1 MATKKKKIML
11 FIFVFVLLFLFSI
24 LFAPF
29 ISYLIEKNPINKIS
43 ILSLLSMYKKLVTYK
58 ILILLIIISL
68 TLSSMMLLNLNWYKS
83 RQVNITEDISIPVS
97 TGQNQ
102 YGSASFAQK
111 SQYDSIFSY
120 IEIDMKNETD
130 ALEAGKRIQ
139 EFIENNKEKIDEQIK
154 LKEQEY

>member
-68 TLSSMMLLNLNWYKS
+68 TLSSVMLLNLNWYKP

>member
-1 MATKKKKIML
+1 MKTEQKKIIL
-11 FIFVFVLLFLFSI
+11 FIFVFTLLFLFSI
-24 LFAPF
+24 FFASF
-29 ISYLIEKNPINKIS
+29 ISYLLEKNPINKIS
-43 ILSLLSMYKKLVTYK
+43 ILSLLSMYKKLATYK
-58 ILILLIIISL
+58 ILILLIITSL
-68 TLSSMMLLNLNWYKS
+68 ALSSMMLLNSNWYKS
-83 RQVNITEDISIPVS
+83 RQIKITKDISIPIS

-139 EFIENNKEKIDEQIK
+139 EFIENNKENESCKIK
-154 LKEQEY
+154 

>member
-68 TLSSMMLLNLNWYKS
+68 TLSSVMLLNLNWYKP

-111 SQYDSIFSY
+111 NRYDEIFSY
-120 IEIDMKNETD
+120 VEIDIKNE
-130 ALEAGKRIQ
+130 ANILEASRNIQ
-139 EFIENNKEKIDEQIK
+139 EFIEKNKEKIDEQIK
-154 LKEQEY
+154 LKEQED

>member
-68 TLSSMMLLNLNWYKS
+68 TLSSVMLLNLNWYKS